1 MCRIE
6 SGSADGCGF
15 PIASSTAPNW
25 LKEAQDSLAASAN
38 SGGLMGMLQD
48 SRYPSSLKNFLVTSQ
63 NTANNLQL
71 INQGTAQSQAT
82 LTLQMSDAAQQ
93 KLQQEKIAQLQKLN
107 PQQSNF
113 NPPKQLDPF
122 IYFQDGTSIDTVNNI
137 LTMSNGTQIDT
148 TTGLQVIDQSSII
161 SMANGAYLDTK
172 NNVLHMSDGSKVDT
186 VTGLKI
192 ST

>member
-1 MCRIE
+1 
-6 SGSADGCGF
+6 
-15 PIASSTAPNW
+15 
-25 LKEAQDSLAASAN
+25 
-38 SGGLMGMLQD
+38 MLQD
-48 SRYPSSLKNFLVTSQ
+48 SRNGTSLRSFLANSQ
-63 NTANNLQL
+63 NAANTLQL

-82 LTLQMSDAAQQ
+82 LTLQMSDTAQQ
-93 KLQQEKIAQLQKLN
+93 KLQQEKIAQLVKLN

-113 NPPKQLDPF
+113 NPARQLDPF
-122 IYFQDGTSIDTVNNI
+122 IYFQDGTSIDTANNI

-148 TTGLQVIDQSSII
+148 TTGLQIIDQSSII

-192 ST
+192 TT